1 MVDVRVEPI
10 SLVEVRV
17 VLRGCLD
24 REGATRLRA
33 TLSTLLNE
41 GQYHTV
47 RLDLRYVDRVDPA
60 GMATLAVARR
70 VCEIAGVRL
79 RPTPIGRHTRAAAEA
94 AA

>member
-1 MVDVRVEPI
+1 MVDVRVEPV
-10 SLVEVRV
+10 SPVEVRV

-41 GQYHTV
+41 GQYHTI
-47 RLDLRYVDRVDPA
+47 RLDLRYVDRVDSA
-60 GMATLAVARR
+60 GMGTLAVARR
-70 VCEIAGVRL
+70 VCEITGVRL
-79 RPTPIGRHTRAAAEA
+79 RMTPIGRHTRTAAEA